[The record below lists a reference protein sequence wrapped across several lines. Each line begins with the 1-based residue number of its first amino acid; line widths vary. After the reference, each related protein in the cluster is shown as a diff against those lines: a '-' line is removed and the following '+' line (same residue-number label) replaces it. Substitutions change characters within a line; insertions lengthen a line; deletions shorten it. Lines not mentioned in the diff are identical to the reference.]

1 MQLNIE
7 VDDKLL
13 KDLVEKEIS
22 NIDHEKI
29 AELAL
34 EALKT
39 YLNKEDTLNDI
50 VFNKRNSVWDT
61 RQMNEQFYR
70 LIKNSWQP
78 DAIKE
83 IQNEICDCVRKNNKE
98 LIEKTMAE
106 VLGSMLFSSEGKD
119 NFKYELINLMRS
131 FN

>member
-7 VDDKLL
+7 IDDKLL
-13 KDLVEKEIS
+13 KDLIEKEIS
-22 NIDHEKI
+22 NIDREKI

-50 VFNKRNSVWDT
+50 VFDKRNNAWDA
-61 RQMNEQFYR
+61 RQMNRQFYQ
-70 LIKNSWQP
+70 LIEKSWQP

-98 LIEKTMAE
+98 LIEKTMAG
-106 VLGSMLFSSEGKD
+106 VLSSMLFSPDSKD
-119 NFKYELINLMRS
+119 QFKYELINLMRS
-131 FN
+131 FS